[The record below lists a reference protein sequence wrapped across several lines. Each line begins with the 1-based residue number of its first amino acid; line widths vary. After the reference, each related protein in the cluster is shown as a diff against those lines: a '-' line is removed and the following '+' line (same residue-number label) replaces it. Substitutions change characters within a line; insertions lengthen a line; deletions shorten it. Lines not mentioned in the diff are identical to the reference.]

1 MQEPAGGTSK
11 LPTFNAATLRI
22 SIHLVLLPLPDIA
35 TLDSAQIACMDTWT
49 LSCHKVRTASYSK
62 QTCTPTH
69 ARMHTHT
76 HTPTH
81 TLSLSPTHT
90 YPPTPTPPPPPPP
103 PPPPT
108 CKHTSSSVLLPFVCV
123 IQQRLEQQRSVI
135 VSGPVGEDAL
145 VQLHFESSQMV
156 RRGRGAPHRLR
167 TSSRQR
173 RLCWRI
179 CACVCVCVYVCLCIC
194 VSVT

>member
-103 PPPPT
+103 PQACAGELCNVLMGTKIQCNCCTQRNALRPASAYLHWP
-108 CKHTSSSVLLPFVCV
+108 CSVWW
-123 IQQRLEQQRSVI
+123 QRSLP
-135 VSGPVGEDAL
+135 SRLLRCA
-145 VQLHFESSQMV
+145 
-156 RRGRGAPHRLR
+156 RGRPGL
-167 TSSRQR
+167 
-173 RLCWRI
+173 
-179 CACVCVCVYVCLCIC
+179 
-194 VSVT
+194 